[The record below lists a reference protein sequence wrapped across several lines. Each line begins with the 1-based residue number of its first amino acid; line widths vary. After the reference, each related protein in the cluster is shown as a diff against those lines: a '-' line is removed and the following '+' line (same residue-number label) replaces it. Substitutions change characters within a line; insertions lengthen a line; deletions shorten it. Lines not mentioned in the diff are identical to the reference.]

1 MCIVHKRPCI
11 IPELQTIL
19 FLMPTSIDTDYKEM
33 YSGEYTAD
41 DVTDTIDEGDC
52 LSDE

>member
-1 MCIVHKRPCI
+1 
-11 IPELQTIL
+11 
-19 FLMPTSIDTDYKEM
+19 MPTLIDTDYKEM

-52 LSDE
+52 LSDEWLLSCCWWDWVVIDVEWLP

>member
-1 MCIVHKRPCI
+1 MCLLLKEVQST
-11 IPELQTIL
+11 EEYN
-19 FLMPTSIDTDYKEM
+19 DTNYKEM